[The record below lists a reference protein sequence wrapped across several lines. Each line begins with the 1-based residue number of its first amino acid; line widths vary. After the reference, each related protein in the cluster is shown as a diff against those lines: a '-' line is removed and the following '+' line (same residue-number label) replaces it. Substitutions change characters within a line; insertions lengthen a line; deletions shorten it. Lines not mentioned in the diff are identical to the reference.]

1 MRWTERTPAL
11 PVQPLARLLAG
22 RDGAEALLLAA
33 RLADGAPLVL
43 ATEALRVQVLA
54 HLAAETVEQGGLLV
68 GDLYARRPAET
79 GEAVELIH
87 ISRAVP
93 SDEHAATGIS
103 LRMESAVWSRA
114 GQVLGPHQRV
124 VGWYHSHPALG
135 AFFSATDRRT
145 QAAFFSH
152 PWSVGWVIDPVLG
165 GEKWFLG
172 AEAEE
177 LADGRVITG

>member
-1 MRWTERTPAL
+1 MRWTERTPPL

-22 RDGAEALLLAA
+22 RGAAEALLLAA
-33 RLADGAPLVL
+33 RLADEAPLVL
-43 ATEALRVQVLA
+43 ATAALRARVLA
-54 HLAAETVEQGGLLV
+54 HLGEKAVEQGGLLV

-93 SDEHAATGIS
+93 SADPGATGIS
-103 LRMESAVWSRA
+103 LRMEAAVWSRA

-124 VGWYHSHPALG
+124 VGWYHSHPGLG

-145 QAAFFSH
+145 QEAFFAH

-172 AEAEE
+172 ADAEE
-177 LADGRVITG
+177 LGDGRVITG